1 MSAHVFTGSGCTC
14 ARWFYA
20 GSLGARGALL
30 AFRRHRRYPPA
41 HNWRV
46 LDGSLRIC
54 EYQRLAQGAR
64 VRRWAVAAYKKPE
77 MSMPRLF

>member
-54 EYQRLAQGAR
+54 EYEPLTLLTYCGI
-64 VRRWAVAAYKKPE
+64 VRE
-77 MSMPRLF
+77 